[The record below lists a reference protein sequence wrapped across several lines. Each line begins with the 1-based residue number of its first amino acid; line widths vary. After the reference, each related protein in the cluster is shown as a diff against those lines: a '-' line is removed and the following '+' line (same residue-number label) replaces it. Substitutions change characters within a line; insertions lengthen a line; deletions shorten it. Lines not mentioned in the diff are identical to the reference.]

1 MIRKRTAKWL
11 WMAGQ
16 ALLWGVLLCFLAL
29 LVIPRVSPFDIL
41 IVRGGS
47 MAPTVNRGAIAIV
60 DTRAR
65 TPHVGDIVSFHEP
78 PRVLVTHRV
87 VALRDG
93 GFITRGDAN
102 KTDDPLVRQP
112 ADVVGTVDLSVPHL
126 GYVLYVLERP
136 LVFVLLLGATG
147 GYLVL
152 GELAVIWRELRKF
165 RGPRDEVSG
174 DA

>member
-1 MIRKRTAKWL
+1 MLRRTARWS
-11 WMAGQ
+11 WMTAQ

-29 LVIPRVSPFDIL
+29 VALPRVSPFDVL

-47 MAPTVNRGAIAIV
+47 MAPTIDRGAVAIV

-65 TPHVGDIVSFHEP
+65 TPHIGNIVSFREP
-78 PRVLVTHRV
+78 PHVVVTHRV

-93 GFITRGDAN
+93 GLITRGDAN
-102 KTDDPLVRQP
+102 QSDDPIVRRP
-112 ADVVGTVDLSVPHL
+112 TDAIGTVSYSVPYL
-126 GYVLYVLERP
+126 GYALYALERP
-136 LVFVLLLGATG
+136 LVFLMLLGATG

-152 GELAVIWRELRKF
+152 GELAVIWRELRKL
-165 RGPRDEVSG
+165 RHDRDEAPG